1 MNTLMKMPARGVA
14 RRWNDDLDQLF
25 EGFFRPLRWVE
36 EGAGEGLAPR
46 LDVKE
51 RANEFVIEAE
61 MPGVQKDGIEITLE
75 DGVLTLSAE
84 TESRKEQKEGEQVV
98 RCERR
103 YGRYVRSL
111 RLGKGIDEKNV
122 RANYKDGVLEI
133 TLPKSEEVKPKKISV
148 TIN

>member
-1 MNTLMKMPARGVA
+1 MNTLMRMPARAVA

-36 EGAGEGLAPR
+36 EGTGEGLAPR

-75 DGVLTLSAE
+75 DGVLTLSGE

-103 YGRYVRSL
+103 YGKYVRSL

-148 TIN
+148 NIN

>member
-1 MNTLMKMPARGVA
+1 MNTLMRMPARAVA
-14 RRWNDDLDQLF
+14 HRWNDDLDQLF

-36 EGAGEGLAPR
+36 ERAGEDLAPR

-75 DGVLTLSAE
+75 DGVLTLSGE

-98 RCERR
+98 RCECR

-148 TIN
+148 NIN

>member
-25 EGFFRPLRWVE
+25 EGFFRPLRCVE

-122 RANYKDGVLEI
+122 RANY
-133 TLPKSEEVKPKKISV
+133 
-148 TIN
+148 